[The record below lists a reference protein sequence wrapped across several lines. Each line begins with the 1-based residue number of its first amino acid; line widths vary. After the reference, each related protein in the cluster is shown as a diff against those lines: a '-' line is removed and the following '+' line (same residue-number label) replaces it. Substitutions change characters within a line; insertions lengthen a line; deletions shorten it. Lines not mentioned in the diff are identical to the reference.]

1 MRDKIIQLYKTS
13 VQMLQLIE
21 DFSIECDMLDTQEY
35 LNWKDDL
42 NRISLD
48 PDRN

>member
-1 MRDKIIQLYKTS
+1 
-13 VQMLQLIE
+13 MLQLIE
-21 DFSIECDMLDTQEY
+21 DFSIEYDMLDTQEY